1 MAWARA
7 EKLCPGTDLSENMVS
22 HTGIQLMLKKS
33 SSAFPVRKPR
43 IRVLMGEM
51 TAMGPGRAD
60 LIDAIA
66 RTGSIS
72 AAGREM
78 KMSYRRA
85 WTLVETTNASFIEPL
100 VIASS
105 GGSGGGGAQVTDFGR
120 GVVEHYRAMERK
132 AAEAINSDFA
142 IFSKLLAPKH
152 AAETPK
158 TKPAKKA
165 KA

>member
-1 MAWARA
+1 M
-7 EKLCPGTDLSENMVS
+7 P
-22 HTGIQLMLKKS
+22 KKPLRP
-33 SSAFPVRKPR
+33 PVRRVPR
-43 IRVLMGEM
+43 VRILMGEM

-85 WTLVETTNASFIEPL
+85 WLLIESTNAAFIEPL
-100 VIASS
+100 VVTAT
-105 GGSGGGGAQVTDFGR
+105 GGAGGGGAIVTDFGR

-132 AAEAINSDFA
+132 AAEAIVSDFSV
-142 IFSKLLAPKH
+142 FSKLLANRGD
-152 AAETPK
+152 AEQAGE
-158 TKPAKKA
+158 KPAKSSKD
-165 KA
+165 

>member
-1 MAWARA
+1 M
-7 EKLCPGTDLSENMVS
+7 P
-22 HTGIQLMLKKS
+22 KKPPRP
-33 SSAFPVRKPR
+33 PVRRVPR
-43 IRVLMGEM
+43 VRILMGEM

-85 WTLVETTNASFIEPL
+85 WLLIESTNAAFIEPL
-100 VIASS
+100 VVTAT
-105 GGSGGGGAQVTDFGR
+105 GGAGGGGAIVTDFGR

-132 AAEAINSDFA
+132 AAEAIVSDFSV
-142 IFSKLLAPKH
+142 FSKLLADREDAEPAREKTARSPK
-152 AAETPK
+152 A
-158 TKPAKKA
+158 
-165 KA
+165 

>member
-1 MAWARA
+1 
-7 EKLCPGTDLSENMVS
+7 
-22 HTGIQLMLKKS
+22 MLKKS
-33 SSAFPVRKPR
+33 SKPSPIRKPR
-43 IRVLMGEM
+43 VRILMGEM

-85 WTLVETTNASFIEPL
+85 WTLVESTNAAFIEPL
-100 VIASS
+100 VTTST

-120 GVVEHYRAMERK
+120 GVVEHYRTMERK

-142 IFSKLLAPKH
+142 IFSKLLAAKPT
-152 AAETPK
+152 EEVSTPQTVK
-158 TKPAKKA
+158 NTKR
-165 KA
+165 

>member
-1 MAWARA
+1 
-7 EKLCPGTDLSENMVS
+7 
-22 HTGIQLMLKKS
+22 MLKKS
-33 SSAFPVRKPR
+33 SNVSPARKPR
-43 IRVLMGEM
+43 VRVLMGEM

-100 VIASS
+100 VIAST

-132 AAEAINSDFA
+132 AAEAIISDFA
-142 IFSKLLAPKH
+142 IFSKLLAPKPD
-152 AAETPK
+152 AEMS
-158 TKPAKKA
+158 KA
-165 KA
+165 KPVKKVKA

>member
-1 MAWARA
+1 
-7 EKLCPGTDLSENMVS
+7 
-22 HTGIQLMLKKS
+22 
-33 SSAFPVRKPR
+33 
-43 IRVLMGEM
+43 MGEM

-85 WTLVETTNASFIEPL
+85 WLLIESTNAAFIEPL
-100 VIASS
+100 VVTAT
-105 GGSGGGGAQVTDFGR
+105 GGAGGGGAIVTDFGR

-132 AAEAINSDFA
+132 AAEAIVSDFS
-142 IFSKLLAPKH
+142 IFSKLLADRGD
-152 AAETPK
+152 AETGEKTDKPPK
-158 TKPAKKA
+158 A
-165 KA
+165 